1 MIDANMM
8 PRMFIITGTGA
19 EEFAVLVR
27 LSTNTVTYSKWMG
40 RTPRGWT
47 GGAAAPRR
55 GSAES
60 RDEQERDGAP

>member
-1 MIDANMM
+1 VD
-8 PRMFIITGTGA
+8 GA
-19 EEFAVLVR
+19 HAEGVD
-27 LSTNTVTYSKWMG
+27 
-40 RTPRGWT
+40 